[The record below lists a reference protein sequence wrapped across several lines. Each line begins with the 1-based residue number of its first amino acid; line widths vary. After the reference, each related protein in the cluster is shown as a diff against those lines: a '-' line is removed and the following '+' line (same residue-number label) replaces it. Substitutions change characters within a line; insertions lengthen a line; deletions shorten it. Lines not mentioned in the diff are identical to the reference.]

1 MKPDI
6 DSWLPNPGLRVEHRR
21 ECAVAP
27 ARRWEAARRVRLSDA
42 GRLGRLIG
50 WRIPGTR
57 ADVSFDELFQN
68 PPFMVLDGD
77 RDRALVSGLVG
88 RIWTLRRDYPELS
101 DPQEFK
107 SWNARGTAR
116 VTFANWIEQVSDD
129 RSALVSEV
137 RVDAIGSQ
145 GRLGVAAVRPLVS
158 AFHSLIGSEGI
169 AAAVTLAERD
179 GRIAHR

>member
-1 MKPDI
+1 VKPDV

-21 ECAVAP
+21 ESTVEP
-27 ARRWEAARRVRLSDA
+27 ARLWEAARQIRLCDA
-42 GRLGRLIG
+42 GRLGRLIR
-50 WRIPGTR
+50 WRIPGTGPD
-57 ADVSFDELFQN
+57 ASFDELFRN
-68 PPFMVLDGD
+68 PPFMVLD
-77 RDRALVSGLVG
+77 RDGEQALVSGLVG

-101 DPQEFK
+101 GPDEFK
-107 SWNARGTAR
+107 TWGARGTAR
-116 VTFANWIEQVSDD
+116 VTFANWVEPVSDD

-137 RVDAIGSQ
+137 RVDGIGSQ

-179 GRIAHR
+179 GRIAHH